1 MTEMTTTMT
10 TMDEQTYIDY
20 KLEAEQYEEF
30 LKEQFEGWLES
41 KQTPPDN
48 M

>member
-1 MTEMTTTMT
+1 MTEMTTAMT
-10 TMDEQTYIDY
+10 DDQTYIDY
-20 KLEAEQYEEF
+20 KLEAEEYEEF